1 MSQSAEQML
10 IAAVYDNSLKLLNTK
25 LSEHN
30 IEVTPKNITSIIK
43 LGMEIAEASELKGR
57 SQTTL
62 VTKIVRKVI
71 NDAPI
76 SADQQQSLLAMIDNG
91 IVADV
96 ITLVVSASK
105 GELNINVAKEVAANC
120 CLAFLKSRQKK

>member
-1 MSQSAEQML
+1 MM
-10 IAAVYDNSLKLLNTK
+10 
-25 LSEHN
+25 H
-30 IEVTPKNITSIIK
+30 
-43 LGMEIAEASELKGR
+43 
-57 SQTTL
+57 
-62 VTKIVRKVI
+62 
-71 NDAPI
+71 I